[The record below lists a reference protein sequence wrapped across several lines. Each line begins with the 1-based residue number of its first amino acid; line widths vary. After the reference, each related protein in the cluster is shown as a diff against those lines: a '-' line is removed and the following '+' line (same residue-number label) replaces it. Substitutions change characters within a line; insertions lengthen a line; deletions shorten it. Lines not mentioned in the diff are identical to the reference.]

1 MGQKSPTARTEPG
14 IASLMAQL
22 DDACALLRDASGE
35 PFRLIGSAEQ
45 LPAHSTELAPGWVL
59 AGGPDSGRREAAA
72 TLLGHLLGAE
82 REIESLCAE
91 ILDRYEEV
99 TLIQRLGLHL
109 ARAVDEDAVAQ
120 VAARE
125 LTDWLHAGSAEIWLR
140 DGDQTRLA
148 ATIPTDHATRDPL
161 GELGL
166 REAMSEGEPWNQ
178 EASSTS
184 EAVVAV
190 PLPAERD
197 NPLGLIVLR
206 GKDGNRSFEQ
216 REVQMLTAVAAL
228 LSGFLRSQRLAR
240 QGWLQE
246 HDGTAGELSEL
257 LHPRRELAFS
267 GLDLACG
274 HIEGQQPGSDYFDVV
289 STPDGGIAL
298 NLARVST
305 GGVRAAVQ
313 MALAKGVM
321 QAEARNGSSPGS
333 MLQRVNDVVSPEL
346 IRSDLFA
353 TAHVARFHPGARRVD
368 FASAG
373 HAAPLLFRP
382 GSPAKEIEIA
392 GPALGL
398 LCANEYRESTRDLE
412 PGDLL
417 LFYTDGLI
425 DARNKAG
432 NGLDPR
438 FLGELLST
446 SGDANAEEV
455 RERLLGA
462 FRSHCEGL
470 AVDNDA
476 TLIVA
481 RVV

>member
-1 MGQKSPTARTEPG
+1 MGQKAPTDRTEPG
-14 IASLMAQL
+14 IACLMAQL

-35 PFRLIGSAEQ
+35 PFRLINGDEQVAE
-45 LPAHSTELAPGWVL
+45 HSTELAQGWVL

-72 TLLGHLLGAE
+72 SLLGQLLGAE

-99 TLIQRLGLHL
+99 TLIQRLGLQL

-140 DGDQTRLA
+140 NGDSTRLA
-148 ATIPTDHATRDPL
+148 ATIPAGQTTRGPL

-166 REAMSEGEPWNQ
+166 REALSEGEPWKQ
-178 EASSTS
+178 EATDTS

-197 NPLGLIVLR
+197 TPLGLIVIR

-216 REVQMLTAVAAL
+216 REIQMLTAVAAL

-246 HDGTAGELSEL
+246 HDGNAGELSEL

-267 GLDLACG
+267 GLELAYG
-274 HIEGQQPGSDYFDVV
+274 HLAGQQPGSDYFDVV
-289 STPDGGIAL
+289 RTPDGGIAL

-305 GGVRAAVQ
+305 GGARAAVQ
-313 MALAKGVM
+313 LALAKGVM

-333 MLQRVNDVVSPEL
+333 MLQRVNDIVSPEL
-346 IRSDLFA
+346 IRSHLFA

-373 HAAPLLFRP
+373 HSAPLFLRP
-382 GSPAKEIEIA
+382 GSPVREIEIA
-392 GPALGL
+392 GSALGL
-398 LCANEYRESTRDLE
+398 LSANEYRESKWDLE
-412 PGDLL
+412 PDDLL
-417 LFYTDGLI
+417 VFYTDGLI

-432 NGLDPR
+432 NGLDPA
-438 FLGELLST
+438 FLGELVST
-446 SGDANAEEV
+446 SGGASAEEI

-470 AVDNDA
+470 ALDNDA
-476 TLIVA
+476 TVIVA